1 MGSMMGT
8 IKECLKD
15 DKKTGVLKIR
25 VYRPFP
31 TKSVQKIVG
40 NCKNIAVIE
49 KAMSSG
55 ANGPLYSDV
64 MSNLN
69 NFKGIA
75 SNYIVG
81 LGGRDIN
88 VKTIQNIIKSAK
100 RAQIKFW

>member
-1 MGSMMGT
+1 
-8 IKECLKD
+8 
-15 DKKTGVLKIR
+15 
-25 VYRPFP
+25 
-31 TKSVQKIVG
+31 
-40 NCKNIAVIE
+40 VIE

-69 NFKGIA
+69 DFKGIA
-75 SNYIVG
+75 SNHIVG

-88 VKTIQNIIKSAK
+88 IKTIQNIIKSAK